1 MNLRLEIERKV
12 TIMLLPISLG
22 PVLQSLVMI
31 RVATEESIWKTGSS
45 GTRVMVKILWMVAGR
60 EGRKGIVVT
69 PRLLLN
75 FRRKSEGDAKEWPQ
89 ALCI

>member
-1 MNLRLEIERKV
+1 MNLRLKTERKV

-45 GTRVMVKILWMVAGR
+45 GTRVVVKILGWLQGEKA
-60 EGRKGIVVT
+60 E
-69 PRLLLN
+69 
-75 FRRKSEGDAKEWPQ
+75 KE
-89 ALCI
+89 

>member
-1 MNLRLEIERKV
+1 
-12 TIMLLPISLG
+12 
-22 PVLQSLVMI
+22 
-31 RVATEESIWKTGSS
+31 
-45 GTRVMVKILWMVAGR
+45 MVKILWMVAGR